1 MAHKSPTRNGED
13 SGEDST
19 VWDVR
24 PARGDLGVR
33 GRPRSLLCSSSD
45 PPAPVARELM
55 SEEEERL

>member
-24 PARGDLGVR
+24 PARGDLECVDAPAVYCVLFR
-33 GRPRSLLCSSSD
+33 